1 MRLVNKYNQLELNFT
16 IQFVKENKHLLHKLK
31 IFHTFFVGTDRDTS
45 VLKKYTPRRCQFA
58 IWTNYLIISYYN

>member
-45 VLKKYTPRRCQFA
+45 VLKKYTP
-58 IWTNYLIISYYN
+58 